1 MPLIMERV
9 EQARNGTN
17 DKVLCRMPSG
27 WAVMGDVQFLPGYCL
42 LLPDPVVASLNDLD
56 ADARAIYLLDM
67 ARIGDAVLQA
77 SGASRI
83 NYEILGNSEPELHC
97 HIFPRY
103 ASEPDDKRKMPVWF
117 MTGKMRCRTQ
127 KTCMGSC
134 VRLSRNYWQA
144 DAFTLRCRSVLPA
157 RRPSG
162 PVRLRRG
169 FLANERPMRSPES
182 AGYSLSDAATTPE
195 PVALA

>member
-117 MTGKMRCRTQ
+117 YDWKNALPYAEDVHGE
-127 KTCMGSC
+127 
-134 VRLSRNYWQA
+134 
-144 DAFTLRCRSVLPA
+144 LRKAISQL
-157 RRPSG
+157 
-162 PVRLRRG
+162 
-169 FLANERPMRSPES
+169 LA
-182 AGYSLSDAATTPE
+182 G
-195 PVALA
+195 

>member
-17 DKVLCRMPSG
+17 DKVICRMPSG
-27 WAVMGDVQFLPGYCL
+27 WAAMGDVQFLPGYCL

-77 SGASRI
+77 SSASRI

-117 MTGKMRCRTQ
+117 YDWKNALPYAEDVHGE
-127 KTCMGSC
+127 
-134 VRLSRNYWQA
+134 
-144 DAFTLRCRSVLPA
+144 LRKAIAQL
-157 RRPSG
+157 
-162 PVRLRRG
+162 
-169 FLANERPMRSPES
+169 LA
-182 AGYSLSDAATTPE
+182 G
-195 PVALA
+195 